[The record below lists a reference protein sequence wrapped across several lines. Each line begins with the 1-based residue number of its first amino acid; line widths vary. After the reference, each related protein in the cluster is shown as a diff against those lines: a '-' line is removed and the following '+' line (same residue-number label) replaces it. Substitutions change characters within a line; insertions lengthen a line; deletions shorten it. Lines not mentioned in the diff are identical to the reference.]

1 MKRIIQRIEDNKY
14 LVSFAEDT
22 WTDNIEEA
30 TVFNRSGKSRIII
43 MNLSMRLGPNNIKE
57 IEL

>member
-1 MKRIIQRIEDNKY
+1 MKKIIQRTSDNKY

-30 TVFNRSGKSRIII
+30 EVFNRSGKSRVTI
-43 MNLSMRLGPNNIKE
+43 MELSMRLGPDKIKE

>member
-1 MKRIIQRIEDNKY
+1 MKKIIQRTTDNKY

-30 TVFNRSGKSRIII
+30 EVFNRSGKSRITI
-43 MNLSMRLGPNNIKE
+43 MNLSRKLGPNNIKE

>member
-30 TVFNRSGKSRIII
+30 EIFNRSGRSRITI
-43 MNLSMRLGPNNIKE
+43 MNLSRKLGPDKIKE

>member
-30 TVFNRSGKSRIII
+30 TVFNRS
-43 MNLSMRLGPNNIKE
+43 
-57 IEL
+57 